1 MNAQASKNLTG
12 LAVKL
17 AEWSEDADKWQ
28 HSIPFDNPTAWNDYL
43 ARGVKDGSFVLL
55 DITHKGERVGIL
67 VYRVDASAARELV
80 IVAAYCNP
88 IPGEDVSSFIVKTS
102 EAIGHKENCQ
112 SVRFHTLRPGLIT
125 KTTKA
130 GFRVAEI
137 VLRKSLE
144 NHE

>member
-1 MNAQASKNLTG
+1 MNTQAKKNLTG

-17 AEWSEDADKWQ
+17 ATWSDDADRWQ

-55 DITHKGERVGIL
+55 DITNNGERVGLL

-88 IPGEDVSSFIVKTS
+88 IPGVDVSTFIVETS
-102 EAIGHKENCQ
+102 EALGKKENCQ

-137 VLRKSLE
+137 VLRKSLQD
-144 NHE
+144 HE